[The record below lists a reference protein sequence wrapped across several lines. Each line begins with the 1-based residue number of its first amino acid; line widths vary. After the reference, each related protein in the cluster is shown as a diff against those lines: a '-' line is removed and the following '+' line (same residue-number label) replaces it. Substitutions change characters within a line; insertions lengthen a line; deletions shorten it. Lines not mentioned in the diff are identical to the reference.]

1 METTETRTAAEIAA
15 EVNYLEGLAEAFER
29 DGDGG
34 SAWDVHEEIETLK
47 KTLTLWGWYG
57 GIAAGY

>member
-1 METTETRTAAEIAA
+1 METKETLAAVAA
-15 EVNYLEGLAEAFER
+15 EVRYLEGLAEAFER

-34 SAWDVHEEIETLK
+34 SAWDVHEEIERLK
-47 KTLTLWGWYG
+47 KTLEIAGWYG